1 MFKRQKKAL
10 KFFILLL
17 ILSTLIYSRIK
28 VDSLIPTWSHPV
40 GHLSMHNREMT
51 LNKAKCLPV
60 RNIAFIKTHKT
71 GSSTVSNILLNFG
84 LANNLTA
91 ALPNFLKGHP
101 YYNYITKPNEHF
113 VKEMIC
119 PLTDG
124 RQEYNLLFY
133 HCVYNKTAFRSIMPE
148 NTVYISILREPFQ
161 QFLSSFFY
169 YRIDISL
176 VKDFPDLNN
185 SMSIYSFLSSP
196 YNFTKEENHFTYTR
210 NKQAEDLGFRE
221 EHLRNNETLK
231 QYLLGLEK
239 DFLLVMIMEYFEE
252 SLLLLR
258 RALCWEM
265 EDIIYIPNNVNK
277 KKEKLTFDEEYIQ
290 SHRRFSVLDYIVYDH
305 FLKIFEEKLNSQDE
319 SFKAELDHF
328 KRVLNLVQLGCATG
342 NDVWVNESVWHQ
354 SFVVT
359 QERCR
364 LMTMGELDSLDLLFE
379 VQGTKRTLNS
389 THSVR
394 TLLY

>member
-1 MFKRQKKAL
+1 M
-10 KFFILLL
+10 
-17 ILSTLIYSRIK
+17 
-28 VDSLIPTWSHPV
+28 WSHPV
-40 GHLSMHNREMT
+40 GHVLMHNREMT

-91 ALPNFLKGHP
+91 ALPNFPKGHS
-101 YYNYITKPNEHF
+101 YYNYITKPNENF

-176 VKDFPDLNN
+176 VKDFPALSN
-185 SMSIYSFLSSP
+185 STSIYSFLSNP

-258 RALCWEM
+258 RELCWEM
-265 EDIIYIPNNVNK
+265 EDIIHIPNNVNK
-277 KKEKLTFDEEYIQ
+277 KKEKLTFDEEYLQ

-319 SFKAELDHF
+319 SFKAELNHF
-328 KRVLNLVQLGCATG
+328 KRVLNLVQLGCSTG
-342 NDVWVNESVWHQ
+342 NDVWVNESLWHQ

-364 LMTMGELDSLDLLFE
+364 LMTMRELDSLDLIFE
-379 VQGTKRTLNS
+379 IQGAKRTLNA